1 MTVSEQEYLQ
11 LVLRDPS
18 IKWELHCGT
27 LVERPPMTW
36 EHSRTGA
43 RLGQAI
49 RRQLPEDEY
58 EVLSEAG
65 RLRRSPTSYYI
76 PDVIVVPAATAGE
89 LFREPGMVA
98 AFPVPLPFVAE
109 VWSPSTGSQVVTS
122 KIPEYQRRGD
132 HEIWH
137 IHPYERTVTTFVR
150 QPDGSYSETLYRGS
164 TVHLTA
170 LAGVAV
176 DLDKL
181 FAG

>member
-11 LVLRDPS
+11 LVLKDPS

-36 EHSRTGA
+36 EHMRTGA
-43 RLGQAI
+43 LLHHDLQ
-49 RRQLPEDEY
+49 RQLPLDQY
-58 EVLSEAG
+58 IVISEAG
-65 RLRRSPTSYYI
+65 RLRRSATSYYI
-76 PDVIVVPAATAGE
+76 PDVIVVPVATARE
-89 LFREPGMVA
+89 LFREPGTVG

-109 VWSPSTGSQVVTS
+109 VWSPSTGSQDVAS

-132 HEIWH
+132 HEIWR
-137 IHPYERTVTTFVR
+137 IHPYERTVIAFVR
-150 QPDGSYSETLYRGS
+150 QPDGAYTETLYRGG

-170 LAGVAV
+170 LPGVAV